1 LASGIGGHAIRVAI
15 GAGVGVGVGLGLGL
29 GAATSLGLGDGRAVG
44 AVLPSTAHAAAAQ
57 IASRIAM
64 RLRTA

>member
-15 GAGVGVGVGLGLGL
+15 GAGVGVGVGLGL